1 MSVVDEASR
10 KKFCSEGSAREIL
23 FYEGDI
29 TFIFFSI

>member
-10 KKFCSEGSAREIL
+10 KKFCSEGSARE
-23 FYEGDI
+23 FFFDEGDT